1 MITVESFIY
10 QYEGK
15 QQEVMLYLHHLLIKE
30 FNLIDK
36 IRYKIPFYDYKS
48 WICYQNP
55 KRNGVVE
62 LAFTKGNKLSNQQGL
77 LESKGRKQ
85 VSSIEFTSLAEIP
98 KQQLKE
104 IIHEAIL
111 LDEYEKIK

>member
-10 QYEGK
+10 QCQGK
-15 QQEVMLYLHHLLIKE
+15 QQEVMLYLHHLLTKE
-30 FNLIDK
+30 FNLMDK

-55 KRNGVVE
+55 KKNGAVE
-62 LAFTKGNKLSNQQGL
+62 LAFTKGNELSNQQGL

-85 VSSIEFTSLAEIP
+85 VSSVEFASLSEIP
-98 KQQLKE
+98 MLQLKE

-111 LDEYEKIK
+111 VDEYKKR